1 MTISAL
7 MLAGAMAFG
16 QGAAAD
22 QRPYAASRADAVRAA
37 AATQTVDAPAHDATA
52 VRYPSADG
60 DILGGLGAAMTVPP
74 LKPARPIAAVF
85 PPASATSADAYGAD
99 TSGLLGGPKP

>member
-22 QRPYAASRADAVRAA
+22 QRSYAASRADAIRSAA
-37 AATQTVDAPAHDATA
+37 ADQAAQAPTPAATT

-60 DILGGLGAAMTVPP
+60 DILANLGGAITAQP
-74 LKPARPIAAVF
+74 LPSTPPIAATF
-85 PPASATSADAYGAD
+85 PPASSASAYPYGAD
-99 TSGLLGGPKP
+99 TSGLLGGPK

>member
-16 QGAAAD
+16 QGTAAD

-37 AATQTVDAPAHDATA
+37 AATQTVDAPAPAATT

-60 DILGGLGAAMTVPP
+60 DILANLGGAITAPP
-74 LKPARPIAAVF
+74 LPSTPPIAATF
-85 PPASATSADAYGAD
+85 PPASPASAYPYGAD
-99 TSGLLGGPKP
+99 SSGLLGGPK